1 MAILTNSFPPSHLGK
16 ERTSSSLPSVWCR
29 FGLKYYAELRSKY
42 KGVLW
47 RVEISERGGY
57 TGPSEEMAFDGGTP
71 LQITW
76 EKRGDE
82 FYVPVKASEATI
94 NILCKENF
102 HYLALFTSDPR
113 YFRVSIFRNRQLYWR
128 GYITSDL
135 YSENFTAP
143 PYTVTIKAVDGFN
156 LLSSIPFRDLVH
168 IGIAGRRS
176 LWELLSSCIDLLE
189 LDLDTADWMDLY
201 AEGMDE
207 NASPLR
213 QTYIDLERLYY
224 VYEKPTYRDILELC
238 LRPFAGQIFQSNG
251 ALHIRRAVSLYRTAR
266 PVNFYRVGTEHP
278 VGRLVA
284 GSGLRLVIHTG
295 AQVVTSAA
303 RERIDDMWT
312 GDLHIEGSSTLD
324 IVPALRKVS
333 VDVKNKSLDN
343 LIARIGFYDP
353 DAWTDPHGF
362 VSVKSGEELYFSGED
377 AYRGAEAV
385 TRGFPVEQCNFPLV
399 WEFGLQTYHRE
410 WGLGI
415 YRPNESV
422 DVAVHYGVRIV
433 GEKATYSLTESG
445 SWVQSTN
452 GEITSTVKTGNEQNM
467 KIEINGIPCDGEWQ
481 FFIRQTLI
489 GKITT
494 YTDRFGNPSG
504 RTSGYLESAAFRK
517 MTLSINAGDSYDKGL
532 RYESLVDPANNV
544 DMSVTLP
551 VSDIPAI
558 PNDRLLYALYYLDAG
573 GNPTR
578 IWHTKGRNDYDTL
591 VGHIV
596 QGALRY
602 KQLPSR
608 RITGEIFTGQHIDM
622 NTVVRDDKFL
632 NAAYYLNSIEL
643 NALDDSYNSEL
654 TEMPPLLATERP
666 PEGDD
671 CIAVATL
678 SVTVGKAIR
687 CLNRL
692 LLQSADKKTVY
703 AFDTATQQVRD
714 IYRST
719 TSFEMYEA
727 DEGFV
732 AVDGQEVRYLDYRG
746 TVERIYVPPEE
757 YRNVAT
763 YMDGYIHILKS
774 YRQYIGSRGGNA
786 GGRSARTA
794 EDEDPNYRTYR
805 YLSRPE
811 CKYVSPDAS
820 TDYRGRGY
828 AYEGTPMSGAILA
841 LRRTENAIVVNT
853 SHGAYLHDK
862 RFHQPCKMLQFAA
875 GEQIV
880 TVSDNY
886 IGINADDMLW
896 FYRRNSI
903 TERTLL
909 RRLGRW
915 ADHADH
921 TMSEVV
927 HSYDDGIFI
936 RNFRDDTTTDVRN
949 TAGWGETIM
958 GLFFIYGDLY
968 IVRERAIY
976 KYIPE

>member
-1 MAILTNSFPPSHLGK
+1 M
-16 ERTSSSLPSVWCR
+16 
-29 FGLKYYAELRSKY
+29 
-42 KGVLW
+42 
-47 RVEISERGGY
+47 
-57 TGPSEEMAFDGGTP
+57 
-71 LQITW
+71 
-76 EKRGDE
+76 
-82 FYVPVKASEATI
+82 
-94 NILCKENF
+94 
-102 HYLALFTSDPR
+102 
-113 YFRVSIFRNRQLYWR
+113 
-128 GYITSDL
+128 
-135 YSENFTAP
+135 
-143 PYTVTIKAVDGFN
+143 
-156 LLSSIPFRDLVH
+156 
-168 IGIAGRRS
+168 
-176 LWELLSSCIDLLE
+176 
-189 LDLDTADWMDLY
+189 
-201 AEGMDE
+201 
-207 NASPLR
+207 
-213 QTYIDLERLYY
+213 
-224 VYEKPTYRDILELC
+224 
-238 LRPFAGQIFQSNG
+238 
-251 ALHIRRAVSLYRTAR
+251 
-266 PVNFYRVGTEHP
+266 
-278 VGRLVA
+278 
-284 GSGLRLVIHTG
+284 
-295 AQVVTSAA
+295 
-303 RERIDDMWT
+303 
-312 GDLHIEGSSTLD
+312 
-324 IVPALRKVS
+324 
-333 VDVKNKSLDN
+333 
-343 LIARIGFYDP
+343 
-353 DAWTDPHGF
+353 
-362 VSVKSGEELYFSGED
+362 
-377 AYRGAEAV
+377 
-385 TRGFPVEQCNFPLV
+385 
-399 WEFGLQTYHRE
+399 QTYHRE

-422 DVAVHYGVRIV
+422 DVAVYYGVRII
-433 GEKATYSLTESG
+433 GEKATYSLAESG
-445 SWVQSTN
+445 SWVQSSD
-452 GEITSTVKTGNEQNM
+452 GEIASTVKTGNEQNM
-467 KIEINGIPCDGEWQ
+467 KIEIDGIPCDGEWR

-517 MTLSINAGDSYDKGL
+517 MTLSIDAGDSYDKGL

-654 TEMPPLLATERP
+654 TEMPHLLATERP

-678 SVTVGKAIR
+678 SFTVGKAIR

-703 AFDTATQQVRD
+703 AFDTATRQVRE

-719 TSFEMYEA
+719 ASFEMYEA

-732 AVDGQEVRYLDYRG
+732 AVDGKEVRYLDYRG

-763 YMDGYIHILKS
+763 CMDGYIHILKS
-774 YRQYIGSRGGNA
+774 YRQYIGPRGGNA
-786 GGRSARTA
+786 GGRSVRTA

-820 TDYRGRGY
+820 TGYRGRGY

-841 LRRTENAIVVNT
+841 LRRTENTIVVNT

-896 FYRRNSI
+896 FYRRDSI

-949 TAGWGETIM
+949 AAGWGENIM

-976 KYIPE
+976 KFIPE

>member
-1 MAILTNSFPPSHLGK
+1 MAI
-16 ERTSSSLPSVWCR
+16 

-47 RVEISERGGY
+47 RVEISEREY
-57 TGPSEEMAFDGGTP
+57 AGPSEEMDFDGGTP

-128 GYITSDL
+128 GYVTSDL

-168 IGIAGRRS
+168 IGITGRRS

-224 VYEKPTYRDILELC
+224 VYEEPTYRDILELC

-266 PVNFYRVGTEHP
+266 PVNFYCVGTEYP
-278 VGRLVA
+278 VGRVVT

-303 RERIDDMWT
+303 RERIDGMWT

-377 AYRGAEAV
+377 AYRGAEIV

-415 YRPNESV
+415 YRPSESV

-445 SWVQSTN
+445 SWVRSSD
-452 GEITSTVKTGNEQNM
+452 GEIASTVKTGNEQNM
-467 KIEINGIPCDGEWQ
+467 KIEIDGIPCDGEWR

-504 RTSGYLESAAFRK
+504 RTSGYQESAAFRK
-517 MTLSINAGDSYDKGL
+517 MTLSIDAGDSYDKGL

-578 IWHTKGRNDYDTL
+578 IWHTKDRNDYDTL

-622 NTVVRDDKFL
+622 NTVVRPPTFL
-632 NAAYYLNSIEL
+632 VLFGL
-643 NALDDSYNSEL
+643 KG
-654 TEMPPLLATERP
+654 
-666 PEGDD
+666 EG
-671 CIAVATL
+671 A
-678 SVTVGKAIR
+678 
-687 CLNRL
+687 RL
-692 LLQSADKKTVY
+692 LPWPA
-703 AFDTATQQVRD
+703 
-714 IYRST
+714 
-719 TSFEMYEA
+719 
-727 DEGFV
+727 
-732 AVDGQEVRYLDYRG
+732 
-746 TVERIYVPPEE
+746 P
-757 YRNVAT
+757 
-763 YMDGYIHILKS
+763 
-774 YRQYIGSRGGNA
+774 
-786 GGRSARTA
+786 
-794 EDEDPNYRTYR
+794 
-805 YLSRPE
+805 LS
-811 CKYVSPDAS
+811 
-820 TDYRGRGY
+820 
-828 AYEGTPMSGAILA
+828 
-841 LRRTENAIVVNT
+841 
-853 SHGAYLHDK
+853 LH
-862 RFHQPCKMLQFAA
+862 
-875 GEQIV
+875 
-880 TVSDNY
+880 
-886 IGINADDMLW
+886 
-896 FYRRNSI
+896 
-903 TERTLL
+903 
-909 RRLGRW
+909 
-915 ADHADH
+915 
-921 TMSEVV
+921 
-927 HSYDDGIFI
+927 
-936 RNFRDDTTTDVRN
+936 
-949 TAGWGETIM
+949 
-958 GLFFIYGDLY
+958 
-968 IVRERAIY
+968 
-976 KYIPE
+976 

>member
-1 MAILTNSFPPSHLGK
+1 M
-16 ERTSSSLPSVWCR
+16 
-29 FGLKYYAELRSKY
+29 
-42 KGVLW
+42 
-47 RVEISERGGY
+47 
-57 TGPSEEMAFDGGTP
+57 
-71 LQITW
+71 
-76 EKRGDE
+76 
-82 FYVPVKASEATI
+82 
-94 NILCKENF
+94 
-102 HYLALFTSDPR
+102 
-113 YFRVSIFRNRQLYWR
+113 
-128 GYITSDL
+128 
-135 YSENFTAP
+135 
-143 PYTVTIKAVDGFN
+143 
-156 LLSSIPFRDLVH
+156 
-168 IGIAGRRS
+168 
-176 LWELLSSCIDLLE
+176 
-189 LDLDTADWMDLY
+189 
-201 AEGMDE
+201 
-207 NASPLR
+207 
-213 QTYIDLERLYY
+213 
-224 VYEKPTYRDILELC
+224 
-238 LRPFAGQIFQSNG
+238 
-251 ALHIRRAVSLYRTAR
+251 
-266 PVNFYRVGTEHP
+266 
-278 VGRLVA
+278 
-284 GSGLRLVIHTG
+284 
-295 AQVVTSAA
+295 
-303 RERIDDMWT
+303 
-312 GDLHIEGSSTLD
+312 
-324 IVPALRKVS
+324 
-333 VDVKNKSLDN
+333 
-343 LIARIGFYDP
+343 
-353 DAWTDPHGF
+353 
-362 VSVKSGEELYFSGED
+362 
-377 AYRGAEAV
+377 
-385 TRGFPVEQCNFPLV
+385 
-399 WEFGLQTYHRE
+399 QTYHRE

-422 DVAVHYGVRIV
+422 DVAVYYGVRII
-433 GEKATYSLTESG
+433 GEKATYSLAESG
-445 SWVQSTN
+445 SWVQSSD
-452 GEITSTVKTGNEQNM
+452 GEIASTVKTGNEQNM
-467 KIEINGIPCDGEWQ
+467 KIEIDGIPCDGEWR

-517 MTLSINAGDSYDKGL
+517 MTLSIDAGDSYDKGL

-654 TEMPPLLATERP
+654 TEMPHLLATERP

-678 SVTVGKAIR
+678 SFTVGKAIR

-703 AFDTATQQVRD
+703 AFDTATRQVRE

-719 TSFEMYEA
+719 ASFEMYEA

-732 AVDGQEVRYLDYRG
+732 AVDGKEVRYLDYRG

-763 YMDGYIHILKS
+763 CMDGYIHILKS
-774 YRQYIGSRGGNA
+774 YRQYIGPRGGNA
-786 GGRSARTA
+786 GGHSVRTA

-820 TDYRGRGY
+820 TGYRGRGY

-841 LRRTENAIVVNT
+841 LRRTENTIVVNT

-896 FYRRNSI
+896 FYRRDSI

-949 TAGWGETIM
+949 AAGWGENIM

-976 KYIPE
+976 KFIPE

>member
-1 MAILTNSFPPSHLGK
+1 
-16 ERTSSSLPSVWCR
+16 
-29 FGLKYYAELRSKY
+29 
-42 KGVLW
+42 
-47 RVEISERGGY
+47 
-57 TGPSEEMAFDGGTP
+57 
-71 LQITW
+71 
-76 EKRGDE
+76 
-82 FYVPVKASEATI
+82 
-94 NILCKENF
+94 
-102 HYLALFTSDPR
+102 
-113 YFRVSIFRNRQLYWR
+113 
-128 GYITSDL
+128 
-135 YSENFTAP
+135 
-143 PYTVTIKAVDGFN
+143 
-156 LLSSIPFRDLVH
+156 
-168 IGIAGRRS
+168 
-176 LWELLSSCIDLLE
+176 
-189 LDLDTADWMDLY
+189 
-201 AEGMDE
+201 
-207 NASPLR
+207 
-213 QTYIDLERLYY
+213 
-224 VYEKPTYRDILELC
+224 
-238 LRPFAGQIFQSNG
+238 
-251 ALHIRRAVSLYRTAR
+251 
-266 PVNFYRVGTEHP
+266 
-278 VGRLVA
+278 
-284 GSGLRLVIHTG
+284 
-295 AQVVTSAA
+295 
-303 RERIDDMWT
+303 
-312 GDLHIEGSSTLD
+312 
-324 IVPALRKVS
+324 
-333 VDVKNKSLDN
+333 
-343 LIARIGFYDP
+343 
-353 DAWTDPHGF
+353 
-362 VSVKSGEELYFSGED
+362 
-377 AYRGAEAV
+377 
-385 TRGFPVEQCNFPLV
+385 
-399 WEFGLQTYHRE
+399 LQTYHRE

-422 DVAVHYGVRIV
+422 DVAVYYGVRII
-433 GEKATYSLTESG
+433 GEKATYSLAESG
-445 SWVQSTN
+445 SWVQSSD
-452 GEITSTVKTGNEQNM
+452 GEIASTVKTGNEQNM
-467 KIEINGIPCDGEWQ
+467 KIEIDGIPCDGEWR

-517 MTLSINAGDSYDKGL
+517 MTLSIDAGDSYDKGL

-654 TEMPPLLATERP
+654 TEMPHLLATERP

-678 SVTVGKAIR
+678 SFTVGKAIR

-703 AFDTATQQVRD
+703 AFDTATRQVRE

-719 TSFEMYEA
+719 ASFEMYEA

-732 AVDGQEVRYLDYRG
+732 AVDGKEVRYLDYRG

-763 YMDGYIHILKS
+763 CMDGYIHILKS
-774 YRQYIGSRGGNA
+774 YRQYIGPRGGNA
-786 GGRSARTA
+786 GGRSVRTA

-820 TDYRGRGY
+820 TGYRGRGY

-841 LRRTENAIVVNT
+841 LRRTENTIVVNT

-896 FYRRNSI
+896 FYRRDSI

-949 TAGWGETIM
+949 AAGWGENIM

-976 KYIPE
+976 KFIPE

>member
-1 MAILTNSFPPSHLGK
+1 MAI
-16 ERTSSSLPSVWCR
+16 

-47 RVEISERGGY
+47 RVEISERGY
-57 TGPSEEMAFDGGTP
+57 AGPSEEMAFDGGTP

-128 GYITSDL
+128 GYVTSDL

-156 LLSSIPFRDLVH
+156 LLSSIPFRDLVQ

-224 VYEKPTYRDILELC
+224 VYEEPTYRDLLELC

-278 VGRLVA
+278 VGRIVT
-284 GSGLRLVIHTG
+284 GCGLRLVIHTG

-303 RERIDDMWT
+303 RERIDGMWT

-377 AYRGAEAV
+377 AYRGAEVV
-385 TRGFPVEQCNFPLV
+385 TRGFPVGQCNFPLV

-445 SWVQSTN
+445 SWVQSSD
-452 GEITSTVKTGNEQNM
+452 GEIASTVKTGNEQNM
-467 KIEINGIPCDGEWQ
+467 KIEIDGIPCDGEWL

-489 GKITT
+489 GKITI
-494 YTDRFGNPSG
+494 YTDRFGNPGG
-504 RTSGYLESAAFRK
+504 RTSGYQESASFRK
-517 MTLSINAGDSYDKGL
+517 MRLSIDADDIYDKGL

-654 TEMPPLLATERP
+654 TEMPHLLATERP

-678 SVTVGKAIR
+678 SFTVGKAIR

-703 AFDTATQQVRD
+703 AFDTATRQVRE

-719 TSFEMYEA
+719 TSFEMFEA

-732 AVDGQEVRYLDYRG
+732 AVDGKEVRYLDYRG

-774 YRQYIGSRGGNA
+774 YRQYIGPRGGNA
-786 GGRSARTA
+786 GGRSVRTA

-820 TDYRGRGY
+820 TGYRGRGY

-841 LRRTENAIVVNT
+841 LRRTENTIVVNT

-875 GEQIV
+875 GEQVV

-896 FYRRNSI
+896 FYRRDSI

-949 TAGWGETIM
+949 AAGWGENIM

-976 KYIPE
+976 KFMPE

>member
-1 MAILTNSFPPSHLGK
+1 M
-16 ERTSSSLPSVWCR
+16 
-29 FGLKYYAELRSKY
+29 
-42 KGVLW
+42 
-47 RVEISERGGY
+47 
-57 TGPSEEMAFDGGTP
+57 
-71 LQITW
+71 
-76 EKRGDE
+76 
-82 FYVPVKASEATI
+82 
-94 NILCKENF
+94 
-102 HYLALFTSDPR
+102 
-113 YFRVSIFRNRQLYWR
+113 
-128 GYITSDL
+128 
-135 YSENFTAP
+135 
-143 PYTVTIKAVDGFN
+143 
-156 LLSSIPFRDLVH
+156 
-168 IGIAGRRS
+168 
-176 LWELLSSCIDLLE
+176 
-189 LDLDTADWMDLY
+189 
-201 AEGMDE
+201 
-207 NASPLR
+207 
-213 QTYIDLERLYY
+213 
-224 VYEKPTYRDILELC
+224 
-238 LRPFAGQIFQSNG
+238 
-251 ALHIRRAVSLYRTAR
+251 
-266 PVNFYRVGTEHP
+266 
-278 VGRLVA
+278 
-284 GSGLRLVIHTG
+284 
-295 AQVVTSAA
+295 
-303 RERIDDMWT
+303 
-312 GDLHIEGSSTLD
+312 
-324 IVPALRKVS
+324 
-333 VDVKNKSLDN
+333 
-343 LIARIGFYDP
+343 
-353 DAWTDPHGF
+353 
-362 VSVKSGEELYFSGED
+362 
-377 AYRGAEAV
+377 
-385 TRGFPVEQCNFPLV
+385 
-399 WEFGLQTYHRE
+399 
-410 WGLGI
+410 
-415 YRPNESV
+415 
-422 DVAVHYGVRIV
+422 
-433 GEKATYSLTESG
+433 
-445 SWVQSTN
+445 
-452 GEITSTVKTGNEQNM
+452 
-467 KIEINGIPCDGEWQ
+467 
-481 FFIRQTLI
+481 
-489 GKITT
+489 
-494 YTDRFGNPSG
+494 
-504 RTSGYLESAAFRK
+504 ESAAFRK
-517 MTLSINAGDSYDKGL
+517 MTLSIDAGDSYDKGL

-558 PNDRLLYALYYLDAG
+558 PNDRLLYALYYLDAA

-654 TEMPPLLATERP
+654 TEMPRLLATERP

-678 SVTVGKAIR
+678 SFTVGKAIR

-692 LLQSADKKTVY
+692 LLQSVDKKTVY
-703 AFDTATQQVRD
+703 AFDTATRQVRE

-719 TSFEMYEA
+719 ASFEMYEA

-732 AVDGQEVRYLDYRG
+732 AVDGKGVRYLDYRG
-746 TVERIYVPPEE
+746 TVERIYTPPEE

-774 YRQYIGSRGGNA
+774 YRQYIGPRGGDA

-811 CKYVSPDAS
+811 CKYISPDAS
-820 TDYRGRGY
+820 TGYRGRGY

-841 LRRTENAIVVNT
+841 LRRTENTIVVNT

-896 FYRRNSI
+896 FYRRDSI

-949 TAGWGETIM
+949 AAGWGENIM
-958 GLFFIYGDLY
+958 GLFFICGDLY

>member
-16 ERTSSSLPSVWCR
+16 ERTSSSLPSVWRR

-47 RVEISERGGY
+47 RVEISERGY
-57 TGPSEEMAFDGGTP
+57 AGPSEEMAFDGGTP
-71 LQITW
+71 LLITW

-128 GYITSDL
+128 GYVTSDL

-224 VYEKPTYRDILELC
+224 VYEEPTYRDILELC

-266 PVNFYRVGTEHP
+266 PVNFYCVGTEYP
-278 VGRLVA
+278 VGRVVT

-303 RERIDDMWT
+303 RERIDGMWT

-377 AYRGAEAV
+377 AYRGAEIV

-445 SWVQSTN
+445 SWVRSSD
-452 GEITSTVKTGNEQNM
+452 GEIASTVKTGNEQNM
-467 KIEINGIPCDGEWQ
+467 KIEIDGIPCDGEWR

-504 RTSGYLESAAFRK
+504 CTSGYQESAAFRK
-517 MTLSINAGDSYDKGL
+517 MTLSIDAGDSYDEGL

-578 IWHTKGRNDYDTL
+578 IWHTKDRNDYDTL

-654 TEMPPLLATERP
+654 TEMPHLLATERP

-678 SVTVGKAIR
+678 SFTVGKAIR

-703 AFDTATQQVRD
+703 AFDTATRQVRE

-719 TSFEMYEA
+719 TTFEMYDA
-727 DEGFV
+727 AEGFV
-732 AVDGQEVRYLDYRG
+732 AVDGKEVRYLDYRG

-763 YMDGYIHILKS
+763 CMDGYIHILKS
-774 YRQYIGSRGGNA
+774 YRQYIGPRGGNA

-820 TDYRGRGY
+820 TGYRGRGY
-828 AYEGTPMSGAILA
+828 AYEGTPMSGTILA
-841 LRRTENAIVVNT
+841 LRRTENTIVVNT

-896 FYRRNSI
+896 FYRRDSI

-949 TAGWGETIM
+949 AAGWGENIM

>member
-1 MAILTNSFPPSHLGK
+1 MAI
-16 ERTSSSLPSVWCR
+16 

-47 RVEISERGGY
+47 RVEISERGY
-57 TGPSEEMAFDGGTP
+57 AGPSEEMAFDGGTP

-128 GYITSDL
+128 GYVTSDL

-224 VYEKPTYRDILELC
+224 VYEEPTYRDILELC

-278 VGRLVA
+278 VGRIVT

-303 RERIDDMWT
+303 RERIDGMWT

-377 AYRGAEAV
+377 AYRGAEVV
-385 TRGFPVEQCNFPLV
+385 TRGFSVEQCNFPLV
-399 WEFGLQTYHRE
+399 WEFGLQTFHRE
-410 WGLGI
+410 WGLGV

-445 SWVQSTN
+445 SWVQSSD
-452 GEITSTVKTGNEQNM
+452 GEIASTVKTGNEQNM
-467 KIEINGIPCDGEWQ
+467 KIEIDGIPCDGEWR

-504 RTSGYLESAAFRK
+504 RTSGYQESAAFRK
-517 MTLSINAGDSYDKGL
+517 MTLSIDAGDSYDKGL

-558 PNDRLLYALYYLDAG
+558 PNDRLLYALYYLDAA

-578 IWHTKGRNDYDTL
+578 IWHTKDRNDYDTL

-654 TEMPPLLATERP
+654 TEMPHLLATEKP
-666 PEGDD
+666 PKGDD

-678 SVTVGKAIR
+678 SFTVGKAIR

-703 AFDTATQQVRD
+703 AFDTATRQVRE

-732 AVDGQEVRYLDYRG
+732 AVDGKEVRYLDYRG

-774 YRQYIGSRGGNA
+774 YRQYIGPRGGNA

-820 TDYRGRGY
+820 TGYRGRGY

-841 LRRTENAIVVNT
+841 LRRTENTIVVNT
-853 SHGAYLHDK
+853 SQGAYLHDK

-880 TVSDNY
+880 TISDNY

-896 FYRRNSI
+896 FYRRDSI

-936 RNFRDDTTTDVRN
+936 RNLRDDTTTDVRN
-949 TAGWGETIM
+949 AAGWGENIM

-976 KYIPE
+976 KFIPE

>member
-1 MAILTNSFPPSHLGK
+1 
-16 ERTSSSLPSVWCR
+16 
-29 FGLKYYAELRSKY
+29 
-42 KGVLW
+42 
-47 RVEISERGGY
+47 
-57 TGPSEEMAFDGGTP
+57 
-71 LQITW
+71 
-76 EKRGDE
+76 
-82 FYVPVKASEATI
+82 
-94 NILCKENF
+94 
-102 HYLALFTSDPR
+102 
-113 YFRVSIFRNRQLYWR
+113 
-128 GYITSDL
+128 
-135 YSENFTAP
+135 
-143 PYTVTIKAVDGFN
+143 
-156 LLSSIPFRDLVH
+156 
-168 IGIAGRRS
+168 
-176 LWELLSSCIDLLE
+176 
-189 LDLDTADWMDLY
+189 
-201 AEGMDE
+201 
-207 NASPLR
+207 
-213 QTYIDLERLYY
+213 
-224 VYEKPTYRDILELC
+224 
-238 LRPFAGQIFQSNG
+238 
-251 ALHIRRAVSLYRTAR
+251 
-266 PVNFYRVGTEHP
+266 
-278 VGRLVA
+278 
-284 GSGLRLVIHTG
+284 
-295 AQVVTSAA
+295 
-303 RERIDDMWT
+303 
-312 GDLHIEGSSTLD
+312 
-324 IVPALRKVS
+324 
-333 VDVKNKSLDN
+333 
-343 LIARIGFYDP
+343 
-353 DAWTDPHGF
+353 
-362 VSVKSGEELYFSGED
+362 
-377 AYRGAEAV
+377 
-385 TRGFPVEQCNFPLV
+385 
-399 WEFGLQTYHRE
+399 LQTYHRE

-422 DVAVHYGVRIV
+422 DVAVYYGVRII
-433 GEKATYSLTESG
+433 GEKATYSLAESG
-445 SWVQSTN
+445 SWVQSSD
-452 GEITSTVKTGNEQNM
+452 GEIASTVKTGNEQNM
-467 KIEINGIPCDGEWQ
+467 KIEIDGIPCDGEWR

-517 MTLSINAGDSYDKGL
+517 MTLSIDAGDSYDKGL

-654 TEMPPLLATERP
+654 TEMPHLLATERP

-671 CIAVATL
+671 CIAIATL
-678 SVTVGKAIR
+678 SFTVGKAIR

-703 AFDTATQQVRD
+703 AFDTATRQVRE

-719 TSFEMYEA
+719 ASFEMYEA

-732 AVDGQEVRYLDYRG
+732 AVDGKEVRYLDYRG

-763 YMDGYIHILKS
+763 CMDGYIHILKS
-774 YRQYIGSRGGNA
+774 YRQYIGPRGGNA
-786 GGRSARTA
+786 GGRSVRTA

-820 TDYRGRGY
+820 TGYRGRGY

-841 LRRTENAIVVNT
+841 LRRTENTIVVNT

-896 FYRRNSI
+896 FYRRDSI

-949 TAGWGETIM
+949 AAGWGENIM

-976 KYIPE
+976 KFIPE

>member
-1 MAILTNSFPPSHLGK
+1 M
-16 ERTSSSLPSVWCR
+16 
-29 FGLKYYAELRSKY
+29 
-42 KGVLW
+42 
-47 RVEISERGGY
+47 
-57 TGPSEEMAFDGGTP
+57 
-71 LQITW
+71 
-76 EKRGDE
+76 
-82 FYVPVKASEATI
+82 
-94 NILCKENF
+94 
-102 HYLALFTSDPR
+102 
-113 YFRVSIFRNRQLYWR
+113 
-128 GYITSDL
+128 
-135 YSENFTAP
+135 
-143 PYTVTIKAVDGFN
+143 
-156 LLSSIPFRDLVH
+156 
-168 IGIAGRRS
+168 
-176 LWELLSSCIDLLE
+176 
-189 LDLDTADWMDLY
+189 
-201 AEGMDE
+201 
-207 NASPLR
+207 
-213 QTYIDLERLYY
+213 
-224 VYEKPTYRDILELC
+224 
-238 LRPFAGQIFQSNG
+238 
-251 ALHIRRAVSLYRTAR
+251 SLYRTAR
-266 PVNFYRVGTEHP
+266 PVNFYCVGTEYP
-278 VGRLVA
+278 VGRVVT

-303 RERIDDMWT
+303 RERIDGMWT

-377 AYRGAEAV
+377 AYRGAEIV

-445 SWVQSTN
+445 SWVRSSD
-452 GEITSTVKTGNEQNM
+452 GEIASTVKTGNEQNM
-467 KIEINGIPCDGEWQ
+467 KIEIDGIPCDGEWR

-504 RTSGYLESAAFRK
+504 RTSGYQESAAFRK
-517 MTLSINAGDSYDKGL
+517 MTLSIDAGDSYDEGL

-578 IWHTKGRNDYDTL
+578 IWHTKDRNDYDTL

-654 TEMPPLLATERP
+654 TEMPHLLATERP

-678 SVTVGKAIR
+678 SFTVGKAIR

-703 AFDTATQQVRD
+703 AFDTATRQVRE

-719 TSFEMYEA
+719 TTFEMYDA

-732 AVDGQEVRYLDYRG
+732 AVDGKEVRYLDYRG

-763 YMDGYIHILKS
+763 CMDGYIHILKS
-774 YRQYIGSRGGNA
+774 YRQYIGPRGGNA
-786 GGRSARTA
+786 GGHSARTA

-805 YLSRPE
+805 
-811 CKYVSPDAS
+811 
-820 TDYRGRGY
+820 
-828 AYEGTPMSGAILA
+828 
-841 LRRTENAIVVNT
+841 
-853 SHGAYLHDK
+853 
-862 RFHQPCKMLQFAA
+862 
-875 GEQIV
+875 
-880 TVSDNY
+880 
-886 IGINADDMLW
+886 
-896 FYRRNSI
+896 
-903 TERTLL
+903 
-909 RRLGRW
+909 
-915 ADHADH
+915 
-921 TMSEVV
+921 
-927 HSYDDGIFI
+927 
-936 RNFRDDTTTDVRN
+936 
-949 TAGWGETIM
+949 
-958 GLFFIYGDLY
+958 
-968 IVRERAIY
+968 
-976 KYIPE
+976 

>member
-1 MAILTNSFPPSHLGK
+1 MS
-16 ERTSSSLPSVWCR
+16 RC
-29 FGLKYYAELRSKY
+29 
-42 KGVLW
+42 
-47 RVEISERGGY
+47 
-57 TGPSEEMAFDGGTP
+57 
-71 LQITW
+71 IT
-76 EKRGDE
+76 
-82 FYVPVKASEATI
+82 A
-94 NILCKENF
+94 
-102 HYLALFTSDPR
+102 
-113 YFRVSIFRNRQLYWR
+113 
-128 GYITSDL
+128 
-135 YSENFTAP
+135 
-143 PYTVTIKAVDGFN
+143 
-156 LLSSIPFRDLVH
+156 
-168 IGIAGRRS
+168 
-176 LWELLSSCIDLLE
+176 
-189 LDLDTADWMDLY
+189 
-201 AEGMDE
+201 
-207 NASPLR
+207 
-213 QTYIDLERLYY
+213 
-224 VYEKPTYRDILELC
+224 
-238 LRPFAGQIFQSNG
+238 
-251 ALHIRRAVSLYRTAR
+251 
-266 PVNFYRVGTEHP
+266 
-278 VGRLVA
+278 
-284 GSGLRLVIHTG
+284 
-295 AQVVTSAA
+295 
-303 RERIDDMWT
+303 
-312 GDLHIEGSSTLD
+312 
-324 IVPALRKVS
+324 
-333 VDVKNKSLDN
+333 
-343 LIARIGFYDP
+343 
-353 DAWTDPHGF
+353 
-362 VSVKSGEELYFSGED
+362 
-377 AYRGAEAV
+377 
-385 TRGFPVEQCNFPLV
+385 
-399 WEFGLQTYHRE
+399 
-410 WGLGI
+410 
-415 YRPNESV
+415 
-422 DVAVHYGVRIV
+422 
-433 GEKATYSLTESG
+433 EKATYSLTESG
-445 SWVQSTN
+445 SWTQSSD
-452 GEITSTVKTGNEQNM
+452 GEIASTVKTGNEQNM
-467 KIEINGIPCDGEWQ
+467 KIEIDGIPCDGEWR

-517 MTLSINAGDSYDKGL
+517 MTLSIDAGDSYDKGL

-544 DMSVTLP
+544 DMSITLP

-558 PNDRLLYALYYLDAG
+558 PNDRLLYALYYLDAA

-622 NTVVRDDKFL
+622 NTAVRDDKFL

-654 TEMPPLLATERP
+654 TEMPHLLATERP

-678 SVTVGKAIR
+678 SFTVGKAIR

-692 LLQSADKKTVY
+692 LLQSAEKKTVY
-703 AFDTATQQVRD
+703 AFDTATRQVRE

-719 TSFEMYEA
+719 TSFEMFEA

-732 AVDGQEVRYLDYRG
+732 AVDGKEVRYLDYRG
-746 TVERIYVPPEE
+746 TVERIYTPPEE

-774 YRQYIGSRGGNA
+774 YRQYIGPRGGNA
-786 GGRSARTA
+786 GGRSAATT

-820 TDYRGRGY
+820 TGYRGRGY
-828 AYEGTPMSGAILA
+828 AYEGTPMSGTILA
-841 LRRTENAIVVNT
+841 LRRTENTIVVNT
-853 SHGAYLHDK
+853 SQGAYLHDK

-896 FYRRNSI
+896 FYRRDSI

-949 TAGWGETIM
+949 AAGWGENIM

-976 KYIPE
+976 KFIPE

>member
-1 MAILTNSFPPSHLGK
+1 M
-16 ERTSSSLPSVWCR
+16 
-29 FGLKYYAELRSKY
+29 
-42 KGVLW
+42 
-47 RVEISERGGY
+47 
-57 TGPSEEMAFDGGTP
+57 
-71 LQITW
+71 
-76 EKRGDE
+76 
-82 FYVPVKASEATI
+82 
-94 NILCKENF
+94 
-102 HYLALFTSDPR
+102 
-113 YFRVSIFRNRQLYWR
+113 
-128 GYITSDL
+128 
-135 YSENFTAP
+135 
-143 PYTVTIKAVDGFN
+143 
-156 LLSSIPFRDLVH
+156 
-168 IGIAGRRS
+168 
-176 LWELLSSCIDLLE
+176 
-189 LDLDTADWMDLY
+189 
-201 AEGMDE
+201 
-207 NASPLR
+207 
-213 QTYIDLERLYY
+213 
-224 VYEKPTYRDILELC
+224 
-238 LRPFAGQIFQSNG
+238 
-251 ALHIRRAVSLYRTAR
+251 
-266 PVNFYRVGTEHP
+266 NFYRIGTEHP
-278 VGRLVA
+278 VGRIVT
-284 GSGLRLVIHTG
+284 GRGLRLVIHTG
-295 AQVVTSAA
+295 AQVVASAA
-303 RERIDDMWT
+303 RERIDGMWT

-377 AYRGAEAV
+377 AYRGAEVV
-385 TRGFPVEQCNFPLV
+385 TCGFPVEQCNFPLV

-410 WGLGI
+410 WGFGV

-445 SWVQSTN
+445 SWVQSSD
-452 GEITSTVKTGNEQNM
+452 GEIASTVKTGNEQNM
-467 KIEINGIPCDGEWQ
+467 KIEIDGIPCDGEWR
-481 FFIRQTLI
+481 FLIRQMLI

-494 YTDRFGNPSG
+494 YADRFGNPSG
-504 RTSGYLESAAFRK
+504 RTSGYQESASFRK
-517 MTLSINAGDSYDKGL
+517 MTLSIDAGDSYDRGL

-544 DMSVTLP
+544 DISVTLP

-578 IWHTKGRNDYDTL
+578 IWHTKDRNDYDTL

-608 RITGEIFTGQHIDM
+608 RITGEIFAGQHIDM

-654 TEMPPLLATERP
+654 TEKP

-678 SVTVGKAIR
+678 SFTVGKAIR

-703 AFDTATQQVRD
+703 AFDTATRQVRE

-732 AVDGQEVRYLDYRG
+732 AVDGKEVRYLDYRG

-774 YRQYIGSRGGNA
+774 YRQYIGPRGGNA
-786 GGRSARTA
+786 GGRSATTV

-811 CKYVSPDAS
+811 CKYISPNAS
-820 TDYRGRGY
+820 TGYRGRGY

-841 LRRTENAIVVNT
+841 LRRTENTIVVNT

-875 GEQIV
+875 GEQVV

-896 FYRRNSI
+896 FYRRDSI
-903 TERTLL
+903 TGRTLL
-909 RRLGRW
+909 RRLGRG

-927 HSYDDGIFI
+927 HSYDNGIFI

-949 TAGWGETIM
+949 AAGWGENIM

-976 KYIPE
+976 KFIPE

>member
-1 MAILTNSFPPSHLGK
+1 MAI
-16 ERTSSSLPSVWCR
+16 
-29 FGLKYYAELRSKY
+29 FGTKYYAELRSKY

-47 RVEISERGGY
+47 RVEISERGY
-57 TGPSEEMAFDGGTP
+57 AGPSEEMTFDGGTP

-102 HYLALFTSDPR
+102 KYLSLFTSDPR

-128 GYITSDL
+128 GYVTADL

-156 LLSSIPFRDLVH
+156 LLSSIPFRDLAH
-168 IGIAGRRS
+168 IGITGRRS

-207 NASPLR
+207 NVSPLR

-224 VYEKPTYRDILELC
+224 VYEEPTYRDILELC

-266 PVNFYRVGTEHP
+266 PVNFYRVGTEYP
-278 VGRLVA
+278 VGRIVT
-284 GSGLRLVIHTG
+284 GNGLRLVIHTG

-303 RERIDDMWT
+303 RECIDGMWT
-312 GDLHIEGSSTLD
+312 GALHVSGESTLD
-324 IVPALRKVS
+324 IVPALCKVS

-343 LIARIGFYDP
+343 LISRIGFYDP
-353 DAWTDPHGF
+353 TVWTDPF
-362 VSVKSGEELYFSGED
+362 EFLSITNED
-377 AYRGAEAV
+377 ALTFNGDDDHQGVEV
-385 TRGFPVEQCNFPLV
+385 CTKGFSVEQCNFPLV

-415 YRPNESV
+415 YRPNESI

-445 SWVQSTN
+445 SWIQSFD
-452 GEITSTVKTGNEQNM
+452 GEIVSTVKTGNEQNM
-467 KIEINGIPCDGEWQ
+467 KIEIDGIPCDGEWQ

-489 GKITT
+489 GQETQ
-494 YTDRFGNPSG
+494 YGYGDRGGG
-504 RTSGYLESAAFRK
+504 RTTGHYEGVSFRR
-517 MTLSINAGDSYDKGL
+517 MTLSIDAGDSYDKGL

-558 PNDRLLYALYYLDAG
+558 PNDRLLYTLYYLDAA

-591 VGHIV
+591 VGHIA

-608 RITGEIFTGQHIDM
+608 RITGEIFSGQHIDM
-622 NTVVRDDKFL
+622 NTVVRDDKYL
-632 NAAYYLNSIEL
+632 NAAYYINSVEL
-643 NALDDSYNSEL
+643 NALEDSYNSEL
-654 TEMPPLLATERP
+654 VEMPHLLTTEKP
-666 PEGDD
+666 PEDDD

-678 SVTVGKAIR
+678 SFTVGKAIR

-692 LLQSADKKTVY
+692 LLQSADKKAVY
-703 AFDTATQQVRD
+703 AFDVATRRVRE
-714 IYRST
+714 IYRNT
-719 TSFEMYEA
+719 IPFEMYEA

-732 AVDGQEVRYLDYRG
+732 AVDGQSVRYLDYRG
-746 TVERIYVPPEE
+746 TVERIYTPSEE

-763 YMDGYIHILKS
+763 YMNGYIHILKS
-774 YRQYIGSRGGNA
+774 YRQYIGPRGGNA
-786 GGRSARTA
+786 GGRSTTTA

-820 TDYRGRGY
+820 TGYRGRGY

-841 LRRTENAIVVNT
+841 LQRTENTIVVNT
-853 SHGAYLHDK
+853 SHYAYLHDK
-862 RFHQPCKMLQFAA
+862 RFHRPCKMQQFAA

-896 FYRRNSI
+896 FYRRDSI

-909 RRLGRW
+909 RQLGRW

-936 RNFRDDTTTDVRN
+936 WNFRDDTTTDVRN
-949 TAGWGETIM
+949 AAGWGENIM
-958 GLFFIYGDLY
+958 GLFFICGDLY

-976 KYIPE
+976 KFIPE

>member
-1 MAILTNSFPPSHLGK
+1 MARGD
-16 ERTSSSLPSVWCR
+16 
-29 FGLKYYAELRSKY
+29 FGA
-42 KGVLW
+42 
-47 RVEISERGGY
+47 GGY
-57 TGPSEEMAFDGGTP
+57 TSPSEEMAFDGGTP

-445 SWVQSTN
+445 LWVQSTN

-517 MTLSINAGDSYDKGL
+517 MTLSIDAGDSYDKGL

-654 TEMPPLLATERP
+654 TEMPHLLATERP

-678 SVTVGKAIR
+678 SFTVGKAIR
-687 CLNRL
+687 CLNRR

-820 TDYRGRGY
+820 TGYRGRGY
-828 AYEGTPMSGAILA
+828 AYEGTLMSGAILA

-880 TVSDNY
+880 TISDNY

>member
-1 MAILTNSFPPSHLGK
+1 MAI
-16 ERTSSSLPSVWCR
+16 

-47 RVEISERGGY
+47 RVEISERGY
-57 TGPSEEMAFDGGTP
+57 AGPSEEMAFDGGTP

-128 GYITSDL
+128 GYVTSDL

-201 AEGMDE
+201 VEGMDE
-207 NASPLR
+207 NASSLR

-224 VYEKPTYRDILELC
+224 VYEEPTYRDILELC

-278 VGRLVA
+278 V
-284 GSGLRLVIHTG
+284 

-303 RERIDDMWT
+303 RERIDGMWT

-377 AYRGAEAV
+377 AYRGAEVV

-433 GEKATYSLTESG
+433 GEKATYSLAESG
-445 SWVQSTN
+445 SWVQSSD
-452 GEITSTVKTGNEQNM
+452 GEIASTVKTGNEQNM
-467 KIEINGIPCDGEWQ
+467 KIEIDGIPCDGEWR
-481 FFIRQTLI
+481 FFVRQTLI

-504 RTSGYLESAAFRK
+504 RTSGYMESAAFRK
-517 MTLSINAGDSYDKGL
+517 MTLSIDAGDSYDKGL

-558 PNDRLLYALYYLDAG
+558 PNDRLLYALYYLDAA

-654 TEMPPLLATERP
+654 TEMPRLLATERP

-678 SVTVGKAIR
+678 SFTVGKAIR

-692 LLQSADKKTVY
+692 LLQSVDKKTVY
-703 AFDTATQQVRD
+703 AFDTATRQVRE

-719 TSFEMYEA
+719 ASFEMYEA

-732 AVDGQEVRYLDYRG
+732 AVDGKGVRYLDYRG
-746 TVERIYVPPEE
+746 TVERIYTPPEE

-774 YRQYIGSRGGNA
+774 YRQYIGPRGGDA

-811 CKYVSPDAS
+811 CKYISPDAS
-820 TDYRGRGY
+820 TGYRGRGY

-841 LRRTENAIVVNT
+841 LRRTENTIVVNT

-896 FYRRNSI
+896 FYRRDSI

-949 TAGWGETIM
+949 AAGWGENIM
-958 GLFFIYGDLY
+958 GLFFICGDLY

>member
-1 MAILTNSFPPSHLGK
+1 M
-16 ERTSSSLPSVWCR
+16 
-29 FGLKYYAELRSKY
+29 
-42 KGVLW
+42 
-47 RVEISERGGY
+47 
-57 TGPSEEMAFDGGTP
+57 
-71 LQITW
+71 
-76 EKRGDE
+76 
-82 FYVPVKASEATI
+82 
-94 NILCKENF
+94 
-102 HYLALFTSDPR
+102 
-113 YFRVSIFRNRQLYWR
+113 
-128 GYITSDL
+128 
-135 YSENFTAP
+135 
-143 PYTVTIKAVDGFN
+143 
-156 LLSSIPFRDLVH
+156 
-168 IGIAGRRS
+168 
-176 LWELLSSCIDLLE
+176 
-189 LDLDTADWMDLY
+189 
-201 AEGMDE
+201 
-207 NASPLR
+207 
-213 QTYIDLERLYY
+213 
-224 VYEKPTYRDILELC
+224 
-238 LRPFAGQIFQSNG
+238 
-251 ALHIRRAVSLYRTAR
+251 
-266 PVNFYRVGTEHP
+266 
-278 VGRLVA
+278 
-284 GSGLRLVIHTG
+284 
-295 AQVVTSAA
+295 
-303 RERIDDMWT
+303 
-312 GDLHIEGSSTLD
+312 
-324 IVPALRKVS
+324 
-333 VDVKNKSLDN
+333 
-343 LIARIGFYDP
+343 
-353 DAWTDPHGF
+353 
-362 VSVKSGEELYFSGED
+362 
-377 AYRGAEAV
+377 
-385 TRGFPVEQCNFPLV
+385 
-399 WEFGLQTYHRE
+399 QTYHRE

-422 DVAVHYGVRIV
+422 DVAVYYGVRII
-433 GEKATYSLTESG
+433 GEKATYSLAESG
-445 SWVQSTN
+445 SWVQSSD
-452 GEITSTVKTGNEQNM
+452 GEIASTVKTGNEQNM
-467 KIEINGIPCDGEWQ
+467 KIEIDGIPCDGEWR

-517 MTLSINAGDSYDKGL
+517 MTLSIDAGDSYDKGL

-654 TEMPPLLATERP
+654 TEMPHLLATERP

-671 CIAVATL
+671 CIAIATL
-678 SVTVGKAIR
+678 SFTVGKAIR

-703 AFDTATQQVRD
+703 AFDTATRQVRE

-719 TSFEMYEA
+719 ASFEMYEA

-732 AVDGQEVRYLDYRG
+732 AVDGKEVRYLDYRG

-763 YMDGYIHILKS
+763 CMDGYIHILKS
-774 YRQYIGSRGGNA
+774 YRQYIGPRGGNA
-786 GGRSARTA
+786 GGRSVRTA

-820 TDYRGRGY
+820 TGYRGRGY

-841 LRRTENAIVVNT
+841 LRRTENTIVVNT

-896 FYRRNSI
+896 FYRRDSI

-949 TAGWGETIM
+949 AAGWGENIM

-976 KYIPE
+976 KFIPE

>member
-1 MAILTNSFPPSHLGK
+1 M
-16 ERTSSSLPSVWCR
+16 
-29 FGLKYYAELRSKY
+29 
-42 KGVLW
+42 GV
-47 RVEISERGGY
+47 
-57 TGPSEEMAFDGGTP
+57 
-71 LQITW
+71 
-76 EKRGDE
+76 
-82 FYVPVKASEATI
+82 
-94 NILCKENF
+94 
-102 HYLALFTSDPR
+102 
-113 YFRVSIFRNRQLYWR
+113 
-128 GYITSDL
+128 
-135 YSENFTAP
+135 
-143 PYTVTIKAVDGFN
+143 
-156 LLSSIPFRDLVH
+156 
-168 IGIAGRRS
+168 
-176 LWELLSSCIDLLE
+176 
-189 LDLDTADWMDLY
+189 
-201 AEGMDE
+201 
-207 NASPLR
+207 
-213 QTYIDLERLYY
+213 
-224 VYEKPTYRDILELC
+224 
-238 LRPFAGQIFQSNG
+238 
-251 ALHIRRAVSLYRTAR
+251 
-266 PVNFYRVGTEHP
+266 
-278 VGRLVA
+278 
-284 GSGLRLVIHTG
+284 
-295 AQVVTSAA
+295 
-303 RERIDDMWT
+303 
-312 GDLHIEGSSTLD
+312 
-324 IVPALRKVS
+324 
-333 VDVKNKSLDN
+333 
-343 LIARIGFYDP
+343 
-353 DAWTDPHGF
+353 
-362 VSVKSGEELYFSGED
+362 
-377 AYRGAEAV
+377 
-385 TRGFPVEQCNFPLV
+385 
-399 WEFGLQTYHRE
+399 
-410 WGLGI
+410 

-445 SWVQSTN
+445 SWVQSSD
-452 GEITSTVKTGNEQNM
+452 GEIASTVKTGNEQNM
-467 KIEINGIPCDGEWQ
+467 KIEIDGIPCDGEWR

-504 RTSGYLESAAFRK
+504 RTSGYQESAAFRK
-517 MTLSINAGDSYDKGL
+517 MTLSIDAGDSYDKGL

-558 PNDRLLYALYYLDAG
+558 PNDRLLYALYYLDAA

-578 IWHTKGRNDYDTL
+578 IWHTKDRNDYDTL

-654 TEMPPLLATERP
+654 TEMPHLLATEKP
-666 PEGDD
+666 PKGDD

-678 SVTVGKAIR
+678 SFTVGKAIR

-703 AFDTATQQVRD
+703 AFDTATRQVRE

-732 AVDGQEVRYLDYRG
+732 AVDGKEVRYLDYRG

-774 YRQYIGSRGGNA
+774 YRQYIGPRGGNA

-820 TDYRGRGY
+820 TGYRGRGY

-841 LRRTENAIVVNT
+841 LRRTENTIVVNT
-853 SHGAYLHDK
+853 SQGAYLHDK

-880 TVSDNY
+880 TISDNY

-896 FYRRNSI
+896 FYRRDSI

-949 TAGWGETIM
+949 VAGWGENIM

-976 KYIPE
+976 KFIPE

>member
-1 MAILTNSFPPSHLGK
+1 M
-16 ERTSSSLPSVWCR
+16 
-29 FGLKYYAELRSKY
+29 
-42 KGVLW
+42 
-47 RVEISERGGY
+47 
-57 TGPSEEMAFDGGTP
+57 
-71 LQITW
+71 
-76 EKRGDE
+76 
-82 FYVPVKASEATI
+82 
-94 NILCKENF
+94 
-102 HYLALFTSDPR
+102 
-113 YFRVSIFRNRQLYWR
+113 
-128 GYITSDL
+128 
-135 YSENFTAP
+135 
-143 PYTVTIKAVDGFN
+143 
-156 LLSSIPFRDLVH
+156 
-168 IGIAGRRS
+168 
-176 LWELLSSCIDLLE
+176 
-189 LDLDTADWMDLY
+189 
-201 AEGMDE
+201 
-207 NASPLR
+207 
-213 QTYIDLERLYY
+213 
-224 VYEKPTYRDILELC
+224 
-238 LRPFAGQIFQSNG
+238 
-251 ALHIRRAVSLYRTAR
+251 
-266 PVNFYRVGTEHP
+266 
-278 VGRLVA
+278 
-284 GSGLRLVIHTG
+284 
-295 AQVVTSAA
+295 
-303 RERIDDMWT
+303 
-312 GDLHIEGSSTLD
+312 
-324 IVPALRKVS
+324 
-333 VDVKNKSLDN
+333 
-343 LIARIGFYDP
+343 GFYDP

-377 AYRGAEAV
+377 TYRGAEVV
-385 TRGFPVEQCNFPLV
+385 TRGFPVKQCNFPFV

-410 WGLGI
+410 WGLGV

-422 DVAVHYGVRIV
+422 DVAVHYGIRIV
-433 GEKATYSLTESG
+433 GEETTYSLTESG
-445 SWVQSTN
+445 SWVQSSD
-452 GEITSTVKTGNEQNM
+452 GEIVNTVKTGNEQNM
-467 KIEINGIPCDGEWQ
+467 KIEIDGIPCDGEWR
-481 FFIRQTLI
+481 FFIRQTLM

-494 YTDRFGNPSG
+494 YTDRFGNPGG

-517 MTLSINAGDSYDKGL
+517 MMLSIDAGDSYDKGL

-558 PNDRLLYALYYLDAG
+558 PNDRLLYTLYYLDAG

-654 TEMPPLLATERP
+654 TEMPHLLATERP

-678 SVTVGKAIR
+678 SFSVGKAIR

-692 LLQSADKKTVY
+692 LLQSADKKRVY
-703 AFDTATQQVRD
+703 AFGTATRQVRE

-732 AVDGQEVRYLDYRG
+732 AVDGKEVRYLDYRG

-774 YRQYIGSRGGNA
+774 YRQYIGPRSGNA
-786 GGRSARTA
+786 GGRSASSA
-794 EDEDPNYRTYR
+794 ENEDPNYRTYR

-811 CKYVSPDAS
+811 CKYVSPNAS
-820 TDYRGRGY
+820 TGYRGRGY
-828 AYEGTPMSGAILA
+828 AYEGTPMSGAILD
-841 LRRTENAIVVNT
+841 LRRTENTIVVNT
-853 SHGAYLHDK
+853 SHYAYLHDK
-862 RFHQPCKMLQFAA
+862 RFHRPCKMLQFAA

-896 FYRRNSI
+896 FYRRDSI

-921 TMSEVV
+921 TMSEIV

-936 RNFRDDTTTDVRN
+936 WNFRDDTTTDVRN
-949 TAGWGETIM
+949 ATGWGENIM